1 MHRRSHE
8 DDDEDWGDDWEN
20 DEEPGD
26 DLDDDDEE
34 STVPCPHCGAA
45 IYEDSPRCPACERY
59 LSAEDHARSGR
70 PLWVYVTA
78 VVCLGMALWW
88 ALAGL

>member
-20 DEEPGD
+20 DQEPGD
-26 DLDDDDEE
+26 DLDDDEE